1 MTLQAF
7 FDLLAN
13 NPVLILGYFLLLP
26 FTAMLAGF
34 MGKGEGHLSPWK
46 YLYATLIYLVA
57 IPGIFAIT
65 LNVYFFLF
73 ERRSILSTDIYT
85 QILPILSMVLTFWLI
100 SRNVELKQVPG
111 FGKLSGLLFIIA
123 AALMLMWVFD
133 RLRILVFTMM
143 PFYYVLILFA
153 GLLLLLWYGWYQMVE
168 RKS

>member
-100 SRNVELKQVPG
+100 GRNVELKQVPG